1 MSEEAAEY
9 KVKIKSAIET
19 LIRQDRTEKRKL
31 GLKFLESVIL
41 DVLRKTKHN
50 GVPPLDAGKITR
62 RAGIP
67 FKFEYKTVG
76 STTQSRSSRDFVV
89 AFAPRVQSFISKT
102 HR

>member
-1 MSEEAAEY
+1 MPEEAAEY

-31 GLKFLESVIL
+31 GLEFLESVIL

-89 AFAPRVQSFISKT
+89 VLAPRIQSLILKI
-102 HR
+102 HQ